1 MKKMACL
8 LVTFLLCVGS
18 AYAEFDSMGAGSD
31 AMCFTGRSDVFT
43 YYSLNSLWEIDNET
57 GEAFD
62 YPDFNNCYLVDVC
75 DDGSV
80 MLVNNENQLVITNLY
95 G

>member
-1 MKKMACL
+1 MKKMSCL

-75 DDGSV
+75 
-80 MLVNNENQLVITNLY
+80 Y
-95 G
+95 FCP

>member
-1 MKKMACL
+1 MKKMSCL

-43 YYSLNSLWEIDNET
+43 YYSLNRISTIAILWMCVMT
-57 GEAFD
+57 GAL
-62 YPDFNNCYLVDVC
+62 C
-75 DDGSV
+75 S
-80 MLVNNENQLVITNLY
+80 
-95 G
+95 